1 MQQKFLKHARL
12 AVVCVCSLFV
22 MLLFS
27 ACAGVAGTTGTGGIG
42 TITGSVVSV
51 NASARS
57 VTLNVNGQQVT
68 VSGLTDQQVSVL
80 QTQVNKV
87 YTIQVQASQSGNN
100 SYTINAGTEPTQN
113 DNGTPEINVTPET
126 NNDNNA
132 NTNTNNGVSQPGTIS
147 FIGKVQSYNAG
158 TLVVTLPG
166 NQSLSMSAV
175 NGQTEFKN
183 LVTPQIGQVVKV
195 DALANPNGSFMAS
208 KVEAADLGDQQDTV
222 KMNTVDFKGVTTQ
235 AVGSNGNLTFKVGN
249 KSFSATIV
257 ATTQL
262 KDYPNAQS
270 IGANQNVKVEVLYN
284 GNSGSVQ
291 KVQQNNG

>member
-1 MQQKFLKHARL
+1 MQQNFLKHARL

-27 ACAGVAGTTGTGGIG
+27 ACAGVAGTTGTSGSG

-51 NASARS
+51 NASAHS

-68 VSGLTDQQVSVL
+68 VSGLTDQQVSAL

-87 YTIQVQASQSGNN
+87 YTIQVQAGQSSTNT
-100 SYTINAGTEPTQN
+100 YTINAGTDPTEN
-113 DNGTPEINVTPET
+113 DNGTPQVNVTPET
-126 NNDNNA
+126 NNDT
-132 NTNTNNGVSQPGTIS
+132 NTNSNTNNGVNEPGTIS

-158 TLVVTLPG
+158 TLVVALPG

-183 LVTPQIGQVVKV
+183 LAAPQVGQIVKV

-235 AVGSNGNLTFKVGN
+235 AVGSNGNLSFKVGN

-257 ATTQL
+257 ATTEL
-262 KDYPNAQS
+262 KNYPNAQA

-291 KVQQNNG
+291 KVEQNNG